1 MSTDREANAVS
12 SIRNRDRALGIL
24 LPKFL
29 GVLWR
34 APTPPLPSSIR
45 PHDRLE
51 VGGHTIHIDEFFAI
65 GASAFG
71 NAFCLHA
78 YVWSPMRDWTK
89 VFSAHVAD
97 PIFTKP
103 KCFQYWGGRC
113 AILSWKRGPWEDE
126 LCAQPDQPRSLA
138 HVYTAGVTCK
148 KPRLR
153 LVG

>member
-1 MSTDREANAVS
+1 MSNNHLRNTVS
-12 SIRNRDRALGIL
+12 SIRNRDHALGIL

-34 APTPPLPSSIR
+34 ASMPSLVPPSA

-51 VGGHTIHIDEFFAI
+51 LPGHIIRIDDFLSI
-65 GASAFG
+65 GAGVFG

-78 YVWSPMRDWTK
+78 YVWSPSRDWSK

-97 PIFTKP
+97 PIFAKS
-103 KCFQYWGGRC
+103 KDFKYWGGRC
-113 AILSWKRGPWEDE
+113 AILSWKRGPWEDQ

-138 HVYTAGVTCK
+138 HVYTAGITCK
-148 KPRLR
+148 KPYLR